1 MMRAHRLLIVV
12 LLAGCGGARVASRP
26 APTPQPVS
34 IDSLLGKLTPRQK
47 VAQLVVPWLGGNY
60 TALDDSAFQIATRWI
75 DSLEMCGSII
85 SVGSPYAIARKPQ
98 VLQKRSQVPTLI
110 S

>member
-26 APTPQPVS
+26 APIPQPVS

-75 DSLEMCGSII
+75 DSLEMGGII
-85 SVGSPYAIARKPQ
+85 VSVGSPYEIGRASCRER
-98 VLQKRSQVPTLI
+98 V
-110 S
+110 